1 MTITRGRSGP
11 HGKARFLVV
20 LPAAALLSV
29 ATAWAQTVE
38 PSPAGQPNPP
48 TSQPPAAADV
58 ATSGRWTLRIDAPAE
73 LRGLLERYLDLARL
87 PTLSPGENLADAEL
101 DRLIQAA
108 PAQALE
114 LLSTEGY
121 FDAKVSVDKRVV
133 GPSSPVSLLMKVTP
147 GPRARIKDMR
157 LLVEGELSR
166 LESSADSSAV
176 QLLGQARAGWALPMG
191 RPFRNADW
199 SDAKGALLARLRSAG
214 YALATYSG
222 TSARVDTERSEV
234 SLVLVVDSGPLFRA
248 GEPQIDG
255 LALHTRDT
263 VLNLAGLQPGSPVT
277 EALMLDFQER
287 LIKSGLF
294 EQASVTLQTD
304 ERQAAAAVLQVRVKE
319 AARHQLIT
327 GLGISSNT
335 GPRLTVEHIDR
346 RAFARALVARNK
358 LEWGQQRQAWDGE
371 LSTHVG
377 EDGYRWFT
385 GLTIERL
392 LTNADTV
399 LAQRVRLG
407 RALEQ
412 GRIERTQY
420 AEWESTRRRTDLA
433 RSRVESLTVNHS
445 WLWRSIDNPVLP
457 TDGQTLSAQLA
468 GGALRSTGTDRLPLD
483 SPLVRAHARVTVYRP
498 LPADWYLQSRVE
510 WGQLWVREGVEAS
523 EHLGFRAGGD
533 DSVRGY
539 AYRSLG
545 PQRDGATASG
555 KVVAGASVELAR
567 PLGPA
572 WRALWGAVVIV
583 AGPAADR
590 WSDWRPSVG
599 TGFGLRWR
607 SPVGPLR
614 VDLAYGEAVKR
625 WRLHFSVGLVM

>member
-1 MTITRGRSGP
+1 MTKTSGRCGP
-11 HGKARFLVV
+11 HGKARFMVL

-29 ATAWAQTVE
+29 GNTWAQTVGT
-38 PSPAGQPNPP
+38 SPAGQTSTP
-48 TSQPPAAADV
+48 TTQASTGAGATTAA
-58 ATSGRWTLRIDAPAE
+58 SWTLTIDAPAE

-87 PTLSPGENLADAEL
+87 PALSPGEPLAEAEL

-108 PAQALE
+108 PEQALE

-121 FDAKVSVDKRVV
+121 FDAKVSVDKRVLAA
-133 GPSSPVSLLMKVTP
+133 GSPVSLRMAINP

-166 LESSADSSAV
+166 RESGADDTALLLLN
-176 QLLGQARAGWALPMG
+176 QLRAGWALPKG

-222 TSARVDTERSEV
+222 TSARVDPERSEV
-234 SLVLVVDSGPLFRA
+234 SLLLVVDSGPLFLA
-248 GEPQIDG
+248 GEPQVEG
-255 LALHTRDT
+255 LALHSRQT
-263 VLNLAGLQPGSPVT
+263 VLNLASLQPGSPVT

-294 EQASVTLQTD
+294 EQASVTLLAD

-327 GLGISSNT
+327 GLGLSSNT
-335 GPRLTVEHIDR
+335 GPRLTLEHVDR

-392 LTNADTV
+392 LTDADTV

-420 AEWESTRRRTDLA
+420 AEWEGTRRQTDLA
-433 RSRVESLTVNHS
+433 RSRVESLTANHS

-457 TDGQTLSAQLA
+457 TDGQTLSVQLA
-468 GGALRSTGTDRLPLD
+468 GGALRSTGTDRAPLD
-483 SPLVRAHARVTVYRP
+483 SPLVRAHGRLTLYRP

-510 WGQLWVREGVEAS
+510 LGQLWVRQGVEAS

-545 PQRDGATASG
+545 PQRGGATASG
-555 KVVAGASVELAR
+555 KRVAGASVELAR

-572 WRALWGAVVIV
+572 WRALWGAVFID
-583 AGPAADR
+583 AGQAADS
-590 WSDWRPSVG
+590 WSDFRPAVG
-599 TGFGLRWR
+599 AGLGLRWR

-614 VDLAYGEAVKR
+614 VDLAYGEAVQR

>member
-294 EQASVTLQTD
+294 EQASVTLQAD

-407 RALEQ
+407 
-412 GRIERTQY
+412 
-420 AEWESTRRRTDLA
+420 
-433 RSRVESLTVNHS
+433 
-445 WLWRSIDNPVLP
+445 
-457 TDGQTLSAQLA
+457 
-468 GGALRSTGTDRLPLD
+468 
-483 SPLVRAHARVTVYRP
+483 
-498 LPADWYLQSRVE
+498 
-510 WGQLWVREGVEAS
+510 
-523 EHLGFRAGGD
+523 
-533 DSVRGY
+533 
-539 AYRSLG
+539 
-545 PQRDGATASG
+545 
-555 KVVAGASVELAR
+555 
-567 PLGPA
+567 
-572 WRALWGAVVIV
+572 
-583 AGPAADR
+583 
-590 WSDWRPSVG
+590 
-599 TGFGLRWR
+599 
-607 SPVGPLR
+607 
-614 VDLAYGEAVKR
+614 
-625 WRLHFSVGLVM
+625 